1 MLMEYDS
8 KWIQGDGGPA
18 VVLQASAAA
27 RWQGAAPFDDL
38 VSGGGS
44 VEADYD
50 VICRCEDGVT
60 VIERYGRDMLVLS
73 DSEWATCF
81 VPSTRG
87 EVVIIQW
94 FGSDSEVGELVDR
107 LTAAPP
113 SESFHFAMRDSG
125 LRLLVG
131 GDDGEGTM
139 YGFIETPVVPGAK
152 VCEVYYSG
160 EAQVVVV
167 RPAEP
172 APAPDC

>member
-1 MLMEYDS
+1 MHTMRDI

-27 RWQGAAPFDDL
+27 RWQGAGPFDDSL
-38 VSGGGS
+38 MSGGS
-44 VEADYD
+44 VETDYD
-50 VICRCEDGVT
+50 VICQCEDGVT

-87 EVVIIQW
+87 EAVIIQW
-94 FGSDSEVGELVDR
+94 FGSDSEVRELVDR
-107 LTAAPP
+107 LTTSPP
-113 SESFHFAMRDSG
+113 SESFRFAVRDSM

-139 YGFIETPVVPGAK
+139 CGFLETQVIPGDK
-152 VCEVYYSG
+152 VCEVYYSD